1 MKLLIRIQYLLAIL
15 FLVVGASFFLF
26 NKYRHLDPP
35 QLFSN
40 QEFVRSVNSI
50 QDIEHLRKLL
60 FTVTINSDKAL
71 VADSEVINTAVSV
84 GVAFCLAAAA
94 AFFVCAS
101 QARKIAKSSGE
112 GDGHVL

>member
-15 FLVVGASFFLF
+15 FLVVGVSFFLF

-35 QLFSN
+35 QLSTN
-40 QEFVRSVNSI
+40 QEFVSSANAI

-60 FTVTINSDKAL
+60 FTVIVNSDKAL
-71 VADSEVINTAVSV
+71 VADSEVINIAVSV

-101 QARKIAKSSGE
+101 QARKIANLSKD